1 LIEIQQIQLEVMREV
16 AQVKE
21 RGTR

>member
-1 LIEIQQIQLEVMREV
+1 MKCLLQDREV

-21 RGTR
+21 WFAEIT